1 MKLIDLQQLDILN
14 YSSRNIETISVK
26 IAFNHILDMNAK
38 IVIDAIEHEIAK
50 QLFEKEEVSNVFFN
64 IEIED
69 LALAYAENKQ
79 VADIVSNCLLR
90 VITQPTTREREKR
103 LNMPPNFEKIKLGT
117 RINILNAINYY
128 THVDAFNAKIIVNKE
143 AFYFIKR

>member
-90 VITQPTTREREKR
+90 VITQPTAREREKR